1 MGENMSN
8 TPFVNP
14 YAPTQVQKKP
24 DEMPEVAPIVI
35 AAFIVGLISLIVGI
49 ANFVNGTVRGEIN
62 KEKLKEMQEK
72 LDSLLKGQTEIV
84 GLLQIIFQ
92 EIKWSEILIQ
102 MSDAV
107 NNINYQYES
116 MLTLAEGD
124 NTGAMAWANAVLAEN
139 NGLTK
144 DLFVINDVVMGQT
157 IFNPALMQIFAQRVT
172 ASSSTQSKYY
182 DAVTFFRDVLLIEG
196 KGLCALA
203 NAYTYMNNQWDPKDL
218 TTKWKAVL
226 DTQASYS
233 KQFLDPLD
241 QFYAN
246 PAWGNGYFAL
256 SGDNH
261 YVDTN
266 ENVAK
271 EGESNVVVGL
281 ALYLK
286 GNRLG
291 LKVLHATIDAQGLV
305 DQSSSQWRD
314 SPGWGQA
321 YFDVNPNHYVD
332 TNVTVV
338 PAGNITTGAQ
348 LYQKGNRVALK
359 IQSAP
364 YDPKTGKADSSKKQ
378 WSESPGWLNDNYYD
392 FNAAGK
398 YVNDWPV
405 QPSPLSFVTGVAL
418 FKFGNRMALKQNTV
432 YYVL

>member
-1 MGENMSN
+1 MSN
-8 TPFVNP
+8 TSFVNP
-14 YAPTQVQKKP
+14 YTPAQVQKKP
-24 DEMPEVAPIVI
+24 DEMPAVVPPIVI
-35 AAFIVGLISLIVGI
+35 AAFIVGLISLLVGI
-49 ANFVNGTVRGEIN
+49 ANFVNGTVRGEIT

-107 NNINYQYES
+107 NDINFQYDA
-116 MLTLAEGD
+116 MLALAEGD
-124 NTGAMAWANAVLAEN
+124 NTGATAWANAVLAES

-157 IFNPALMQIFAQRVT
+157 IFNPALMQIFAQKVA

-196 KGLCALA
+196 KGMCALA
-203 NAYTYMNNQWDPKDL
+203 NAYTYMNSQWDPKDF
-218 TTKWKAVL
+218 TAKWKAVL

-241 QFYAN
+241 QFYSN
-246 PAWGNGYFAL
+246 PAWGNGYFTL
-256 SGDNH
+256 VGDNH

-314 SPGWGQA
+314 SPGWGSA

-348 LYQKGNRVALK
+348 LYLKGNRVAIRL
-359 IQSAP
+359 QSVP
-364 YDPKTGKADSSKKQ
+364 YDPKTGKADFSKKQ
-378 WSESPGWLNDNYYD
+378 WTDSPGFGDKDYYD
-392 FNAAGK
+392 LNAAGRH
-398 YVNDWPV
+398 VNNWPV
-405 QPSPLSFVTGVAL
+405 QPSPLSFVTAVAL
-418 FKFGNRMALKQNTV
+418 FQFGNRMALKQNTV